1 MFSSRALVAIGGIL
15 MLLATGQDPA
25 LDIGVISG
33 NALPEARPPY
43 SDYLVRARDAETG
56 QPAGIS
62 RVGDGATFSV
72 NMLPANRPLLIEL
85 HNAKDGRIVCVQ
97 GPYRLARDA
106 PIRTDLT
113 IECGK
118 KAAARWL
125 LPASR
130 GIPAAVSSAVHG
142 VSR

>member
-1 MFSSRALVAIGGIL
+1 MLSTRALLAIAGIL
-15 MLLATGQDPA
+15 MLIATPQNPA

-33 NALPEARPPY
+33 NALQEARRPY

-56 QPAGIS
+56 QPAGLS
-62 RVGDGATFSV
+62 RVGEGATFSV
-72 NMLPANRPLLIEL
+72 DMLPANRPLLIEL
-85 HNAKDGRIVCVQ
+85 HNTKDQRIVCVQ
-97 GPYRLARDA
+97 GPYRLAPDA
-106 PIRTDLT
+106 PVRTDLM

-125 LPASR
+125 LPASK
-130 GIPAAVSSAVHG
+130 GIPAAVSFAVHG